1 MALPTFQAAGTLVG
15 STGTISPAWPTH
27 AVDDVALLF
36 LETANQIP
44 TALTTV
50 NGFALVGTLSYGGGT
65 SGSGTTASSLD
76 VYWCRATS
84 TSMAAPTVTDAGNHT
99 IGQIAT
105 FRGCITTGDPW
116 DVVAGDAS
124 GSAST
129 SVTIP
134 GVTTTVADCLVV
146 LACSW
151 ADDSASGFLASV
163 TNASLASI
171 TSRIN
176 AGNISGSG
184 GGFAVFTGEKSAA
197 GVVSASTGT
206 LTGSASYQGRVCIA
220 LKPPTPSVTTIG
232 SRNARVGG
240 PGNRMNRSSYQGAQ
254 CQAF

>member
-27 AVDDVALLF
+27 DVDDVALLF

-44 TALTTV
+44 TALTTDE
-50 NGFALVGTLSYGGGT
+50 GFSLIGTLSYGGGT
-65 SGSGTTASSLD
+65 SGSGATASALD

-84 TSMAAPTVTDAGNHT
+84 AAMSAPLVADPGNHV

-151 ADDSASGFLASV
+151 ADDSASGFLASL
-163 TNASLASI
+163 TNASLANI
-171 TSRIN
+171 TSRVN
-176 AGNISGSG
+176 AGNVSGNG
-184 GGFAVFTGEKSAA
+184 GGFAVLTGEKATA

-206 LTGSASYQGRVCIA
+206 LTGSASYQGRACIA
-220 LKPPTPSVTTIG
+220 LKPPAAGAAVIG
-232 SRNARVGG
+232 TRNARISG
-240 PGNRMNRSSYQGAQ
+240 PGNRMNRSSYQGAP
-254 CQAF
+254 CPAY